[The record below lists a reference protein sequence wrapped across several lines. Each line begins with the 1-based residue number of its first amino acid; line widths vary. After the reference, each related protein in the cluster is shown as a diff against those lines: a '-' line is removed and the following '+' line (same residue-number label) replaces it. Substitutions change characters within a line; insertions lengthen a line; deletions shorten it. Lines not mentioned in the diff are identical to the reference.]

1 MITAKNYAA
10 QAERSLR
17 IIAEVNAGHEM
28 TSTTALCL
36 AETIKAAQHF
46 AIPDNGRLFDDDL
59 KGLDL
64 SNIRLPFEY
73 ITVEWFVS
81 KPLGDGK
88 QPVPKRILVA
98 SEYDDMGLIVCC
110 GVYGLPGAGSKWGFN
125 PFQIIIKMDENVP
138 FANKFAGGSIFPF
151 HLQDGRVMEVMSA
164 FTQDQFADALHDG
177 RISSKEARDALQ
189 DSTQE
194 LMGLFEFLE
203 ALSCKNVISEPIEK
217 INHEKNTRRIRDGK
231 LPIYETRILTID
243 TGYNSGG
250 KHNIGICSSDR
261 ASVRQH
267 LRRGHIRRHP
277 TAGNIWVNSC
287 VVGDADIGV
296 INKQYII
303 K

>member
-1 MITAKNYAA
+1 MISARNYAA

-17 IIAEVNAGHEM
+17 NVAEVNAGRYVLSSRNAM
-28 TSTTALCL
+28 YLS
-36 AETIKAAQHF
+36 ETIKKAQHF
-46 AIPDNGRLFDDDL
+46 AIPDNGILFDDGL

-64 SNIRLPFEY
+64 SNIRLPFPE

-88 QPVPKRILVA
+88 HPVPKRMIIA
-98 SEYDDMGLIVCC
+98 SEHSDIGVILCC
-110 GVYGLPGAGSKWGFN
+110 GAFALPNGTWGFN
-125 PFQIIIKMDENVP
+125 PFKLVIKMDNNIPFAKDIAGNISVP
-138 FANKFAGGSIFPF
+138 FKFS
-151 HLQDGRVMEVMSA
+151 DGREIEIA
-164 FTQDQFADALHDG
+164 PAYTQDQFADKAEDG
-177 RISSKEARDALQ
+177 TISKQEVFDALQ

-203 ALSCKNVISEPIEK
+203 ALSCRNVIAEPLEK
-217 INHEKNTRRIRDGK
+217 INHAKNIRRIRDGK

-243 TGYNSGG
+243 TGCNSGE
-250 KHNIGICSSDR
+250 KHNRGIGAGNG

-287 VVGDADIGV
+287 VVGSSEIGV
-296 INKQYII
+296 IDKQYQI